1 MFFRVCIKFQPV
13 VGVAPDYQLTSIPV
27 ARVRQLYIDATPDGE
42 GIAKGWVAIWL
53 DGQPARL
60 AVRAASLEDVE
71 TYVACPHQ
79 SFVLEGY
86 WMEPGAVL
94 SDGEPHGR

>member
-13 VGVAPDYQLTSIPV
+13 AGVAPEYQLTSIPA
-27 ARVRQLYIDATPDGE
+27 ARVRQLYIDATPNGE

-53 DGQPARL
+53 DGQPERL
-60 AVRAASLEDVE
+60 AINARSLEE
-71 TYVACPHQ
+71 AENYIRSPSQ
-79 SFVLEGY
+79 FFVMEGY